1 MIDLD
6 ALAGGRV
13 VDLTHPVRDGMP
25 VFPGDPVVRFAT
37 HVEVADGGYHVTR
50 LQLGTHSGTHVDAPR
65 HIRDDGSGVD
75 AFDLAA
81 CFGPARVV
89 DVSAGPGSTITAAD
103 CDIDIGALAPGE
115 RLLLR
120 TGWSTRF
127 GSDDFFTAFPSLH
140 RDLAH
145 DLVAAGV
152 VLVGLEQPSVS
163 ATDHLAV
170 HATLL
175 DAGVVL
181 VETLAGLPQLT
192 RSQVLLACLPLRVS
206 GGDGAP
212 VRALAWEPA

>member
-1 MIDLD
+1 
-6 ALAGGRV
+6 
-13 VDLTHPVRDGMP
+13 
-25 VFPGDPVVRFAT
+25 
-37 HVEVADGGYHVTR
+37 
-50 LQLGTHSGTHVDAPR
+50 
-65 HIRDDGSGVD
+65 RDDGSGVD

-89 DVSAGPGSTITAAD
+89 DVTAGPGSTITAAD
-103 CDIDIGALAPGE
+103 CDLDLASVRRGD

-127 GSDDFFTAFPSLH
+127 GADDFFTAFPSLDL
-140 RDLAH
+140 DLAERLA
-145 DLVAAGV
+145 DAGV
-152 VLVGLEQPSVS
+152 ALVGLEQPSVS
-163 ATDHLAV
+163 QTDHLAV
-170 HATLL
+170 HAALL